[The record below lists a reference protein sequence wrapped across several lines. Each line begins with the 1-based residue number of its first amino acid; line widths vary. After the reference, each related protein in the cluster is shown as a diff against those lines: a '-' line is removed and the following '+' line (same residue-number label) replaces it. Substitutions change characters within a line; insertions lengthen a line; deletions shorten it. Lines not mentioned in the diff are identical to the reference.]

1 MFRLA
6 AIAGI
11 ATISAFLT
19 GGAESA
25 SVSPPDFAPNP
36 SVGWVAAPGPYIAP
50 PSGPGPVPTLD
61 QRHGSQNAGFIER
74 GTQPIFEMG
83 DPDAPILQPWAKAQ
97 VSARN
102 DAIRAGKPGFTRQAS
117 CWPNGTPAFLLYP
130 QQPLFFVQTP
140 KMVVLIWQGD
150 HQVRHIYLGGQH
162 SKNPKPSWYG
172 ESVGHYEGDTL
183 VVDTIGIS
191 EKSLVD
197 NFGTPHSPQLHTVE
211 RYRIAEDRMRLEVNL
226 HVEDPGAFTT
236 PWNAIQRYRRVEP
249 GVAEREKRP
258 DDFLSAT
265 GDAAPMLESS
275 CAENP
280 HGLFDAPG
288 TLPIPQADKPDF

>member
-1 MFRLA
+1 
-6 AIAGI
+6 
-11 ATISAFLT
+11 
-19 GGAESA
+19 
-25 SVSPPDFAPNP
+25 
-36 SVGWVAAPGPYIAP
+36 
-50 PSGPGPVPTLD
+50 
-61 QRHGSQNAGFIER
+61 
-74 GTQPIFEMG
+74 MG

-226 HVEDPGAFTT
+226 HVEDPA
-236 PWNAIQRYRRVEP
+236 PSLRR
-249 GVAEREKRP
+249 GTR
-258 DDFLSAT
+258 SNAT
-265 GDAAPMLESS
+265 GASNPAWPNARNDRTIFSPRLAMPPPCSSRAAQRIRTACSMLPE
-275 CAENP
+275 
-280 HGLFDAPG
+280 DVW
-288 TLPIPQADKPDF
+288 PIPQERTNHGASRRRLFLQQISTVFR